1 MDPFVIAA
9 LASSALA
16 LGASV
21 VAVWRK
27 KNHVHDDLRKQLDEA
42 LEENKRLIAEN
53 KSQADAL
60 HHAKM
65 RATSESL
72 DEHAK
77 RAVAYAEQM
86 GGTGEEKLRHALGA
100 SIIGDK
106 GANGRQDWT
115 DAQHRIAI
123 EAEIS
128 RKK

>member
-100 SIIGDK
+100 SVRFDCDS
-106 GANGRQDWT
+106 NGQQDWT
-115 DAQHRIAI
+115 YAQHRIAI
-123 EAEIS
+123 EAALAN
-128 RKK
+128 R

>member
-21 VAVWRK
+21 IAVWRK

-42 LEENKRLIAEN
+42 LEENVRLIAES
-53 KSQADAL
+53 KAQADAL
-60 HHAKM
+60 HHAKT

-77 RAVAYAEQM
+77 RAVAYAEQL
-86 GGTGEEKLRHALGA
+86 GGTGKQKLAHALGA
-100 SIIGDK
+100 SIKFDRDS
-106 GANGRQDWT
+106 NGQQDWT

-123 EAEIS
+123 EAALA
-128 RKK
+128 RR